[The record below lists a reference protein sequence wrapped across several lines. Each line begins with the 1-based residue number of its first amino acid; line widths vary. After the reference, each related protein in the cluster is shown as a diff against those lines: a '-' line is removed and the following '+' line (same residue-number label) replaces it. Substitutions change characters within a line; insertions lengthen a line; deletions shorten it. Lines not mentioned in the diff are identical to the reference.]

1 MIILSLEKQY
11 FDETSKKIE
20 ALETEE
26 NLHRHLHPKLNQAL
40 RKVLNYSADIMEDM
54 NARFYGV
61 STLSGNRED
70 ATLRLE
76 IDDEKNPD
84 YCSMEEVMKFFK
96 TNSGIRKKLVSIS
109 TSFSTLSDLTPTD
122 IGIPYHSTDV
132 PMIDIS
138 GFDKK

>member
-20 ALETEE
+20 ALETEG

-40 RKVLNYSADIMEDM
+40 RKVLDYSADILEDM
-54 NARFYGV
+54 NARFSSV

-76 IDDEKNPD
+76 IDNEKNPD
-84 YCSMEEVMKFFK
+84 YCSMGEVMKFFK
-96 TNSGIRKKLVSIS
+96 TNSEIRKKLVSIS

-138 GFDKK
+138 GFGKK